1 MDTRD
6 LITTLQL
13 DAGGQIVRCRY
24 PNTPADFKGN
34 SRIFT
39 ERRGDPVY
47 APAQPPYPKGAEP
60 WGVGANGENDD
71 YAGAPAGNVYHF
83 KNVDPLLKLSRGD
96 MVVVEDAKGMSIVV
110 VEQVDVHMAAV
121 TCNLGALRN
130 VVAKID
136 LDRLHR
142 LHEAESR
149 AFGELAKSQARQR
162 VEEFRKQ
169 AGGNVV
175 DDVRRVLLSTDD
187 EAVIEED

>member
-24 PNTPADFKGN
+24 PKTPAEFKGN

-39 ERRGDPVY
+39 DGRGDPVY
-47 APAQPPYPKGAEP
+47 APAHPAPL
-60 WGVGANGENDD
+60 NDWRPMDDNWIHGD
-71 YAGAPAGNVYHF
+71 YDKALTGNAYHF

-110 VEQVDVHMAAV
+110 VEQVDVHMADV

-142 LHEAESR
+142 LHEAEAR

-162 VEEFRKQ
+162 VDEFRKQ
-169 AGGNVV
+169 AGGSVV
-175 DDVRRVLLSTDD
+175 DDVRRVLLSMDD
-187 EAVIEED
+187 DAVVEED